1 MRQDMNFFSAFTKKK
16 SNDKTILVLMAFI
29 AAIALFILITCS
41 YSLIA
46 TFINHKQA
54 EEYIAKLDSLQAQV
68 TESNLVNTEID
79 GLTKYNTL
87 LSDLGDVAKSREVV
101 NTALLDN
108 ISSALPSDF
117 NVGSLEVNNNN
128 IKITAIANNKTS
140 VAEFQHNLKNS
151 ESERLQD
158 VQINSITWDQSK
170 NKWNVAITCTLK
182 EDK

>member
-16 SNDKTILVLMAFI
+16 SNDKTIIVLMAFI
-29 AAIALFILITCS
+29 AAVALFILITCC

-46 TFINHKQA
+46 TFVNHRQA
-54 EEYIAKLDSLQAQV
+54 EKYIAKLDSLQAQV

-87 LSDLGDVAKSREVV
+87 LTDLNDIVKSREVV
-101 NTALLDN
+101 DVELLDN

-117 NVGSLEVNNNN
+117 NLGSLEVDNKN
-128 IKITAIANNKTS
+128 IKMSATAKNKTS
-140 VAEFQHNLKNS
+140 IAEFQHNLKNS
-151 ESERLQD
+151 KSDRIQD
-158 VQINSITWDQSK
+158 VQINSITWDQGK

>member
-1 MRQDMNFFSAFTKKK
+1 MK

-54 EEYIAKLDSLQAQV
+54 EEYVAKLDSLQAQV

-87 LSDLGDVAKSREVV
+87 LTDLNDIVKSREVV
-101 NTALLDN
+101 DVELLDN
-108 ISSALPSDF
+108 ISRSLPSDF
-117 NVGSLEVNNNN
+117 NLGSLEVDNKN
-128 IKITAIANNKTS
+128 IKMSATAKNKTS
-140 VAEFQHNLKNS
+140 IAEFQHNLKNS
-151 ESERLQD
+151 KSDRIQD
-158 VQINSITWDQSK
+158 VQINSITWDQGK